1 MPKDLYEQLLSLN
14 VLRRAWHLARNDS
27 RTAFV
32 SDPIRYSDF
41 AFDFDENLRRLRDAL
56 ATDDYHPSPLLRI
69 DVPKSTLSVRP
80 GSFPQIEDL
89 IVGFAIVILIAP
101 KLDGCLPEGVYSY
114 RLKEK
119 PDRDNLFRDVQIL
132 KHPFL
137 KRRTIQQRVDIAEP
151 WYGIWP
157 EFANDTRLAY
167 QDKGFNFL
175 SVSDISAY
183 FENINIDLLRDL
195 LLKHLPKQQ
204 RIINLMTSMLHYWT
218 WRSYE
223 GRPLPRGIPQGN
235 TVSSFL
241 GNIYLLPL
249 DEEFKRFGQ
258 RNEISY
264 FRYMDDVRVFAKE
277 EPVARRTIFL
287 MNDVLRGL
295 HLNIQGS
302 KTAILKGN
310 DIAIELT
317 DDRFDTVNAQIKGF
331 EEQRELTA
339 DERHNY
345 SSILK
350 KQHRRIK
357 CRNRALTGNDL
368 RLFRRLITGFT
379 LLEDPYLVERTLLEL
394 ERNPDARLINSAIRY
409 FRTFPKKE
417 RIAQRITKFLL
428 SPINLFAQQEALLLA
443 VLRYFRNWPIQASQH
458 ARKILNVKG
467 KHWYVKVEAALL
479 CSAPR

>member
-1 MPKDLYEQLLSLN
+1 
-14 VLRRAWHLARNDS
+14 
-27 RTAFV
+27 
-32 SDPIRYSDF
+32 
-41 AFDFDENLRRLRDAL
+41 
-56 ATDDYHPSPLLRI
+56 
-69 DVPKSTLSVRP
+69 
-80 GSFPQIEDL
+80 
-89 IVGFAIVILIAP
+89 VGFAIVILIAP
-101 KLDGCLPEGVYSY
+101 KLDRCLPEGVYSY
-114 RLKEK
+114 RLKEE

-151 WYGIWP
+151 WYGVWP

-167 QDKGFNFL
+167 EDKGFNFL

-204 RIINLMTSMLHYWT
+204 RIINLITNMLHYWA

-249 DEEFKRFGQ
+249 DEEFKKFGQ

-277 EPVARRTIFL
+277 EAVARRTIFL

-295 HLNIQGS
+295 HLNIQGG

-310 DIAIELT
+310 DIAKELT
-317 DDRFDTVNAQIKGF
+317 DDRFDTVNTQIKGF
-331 EEQRELTA
+331 ESQRELTA

-350 KQHRRIK
+350 KQYRRIR
-357 CRNRALTGNDL
+357 CRNRPPTGNDL
-368 RLFRRLITGFT
+368 RLFRRLITGFS
-379 LLEDPYLVERTLLEL
+379 LLEDPFLLNEHCL
-394 ERNPDARLINSAIRY
+394 NCSAI
-409 FRTFPKKE
+409 
-417 RIAQRITKFLL
+417 QM
-428 SPINLFAQQEALLLA
+428 QD
-443 VLRYFRNWPIQASQH
+443 
-458 ARKILNVKG
+458 
-467 KHWYVKVEAALL
+467 
-479 CSAPR
+479 